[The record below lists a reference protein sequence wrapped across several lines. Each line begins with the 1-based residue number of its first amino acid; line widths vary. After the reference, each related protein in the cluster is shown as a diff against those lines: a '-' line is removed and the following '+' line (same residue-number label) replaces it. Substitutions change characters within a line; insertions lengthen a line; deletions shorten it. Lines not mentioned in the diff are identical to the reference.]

1 MPSSWRT
8 KTTTAFQLH
17 DQIKLTI
24 DNIIEMEIHSKQV
37 QSLLQENQQ
46 LKSTID
52 QQRKELSIRDSVIQQ
67 LEGNIEMMIEKLS
80 VHSI

>member
-1 MPSSWRT
+1 
-8 KTTTAFQLH
+8 
-17 DQIKLTI
+17 
-24 DNIIEMEIHSKQV
+24 MEIHSKQV

-67 LEGNIEMMIEKLS
+67 LEGKIEMMIEKLS